1 MRSRPTPLAIA
12 TLMALLLTGSAIA
25 SGARSASDAS
35 TQGHA
40 CYKKKQYRE
49 AASYFEL
56 AISFDA
62 TNAEY
67 YYWSSMSHSAA
78 MEDQEAYEW
87 IRGALSLDDTDPRIH
102 AQHGRACQYLGQPGE
117 AVMAYGKALELK
129 GDDAATWASLGMV
142 LKQSGHPYQAM
153 EAYRKALRL
162 QPGLPG
168 VAFDLGQSLMELGD
182 PEQAAGAFRQAIE
195 ADPQCLECHIDLGDA
210 LLASHNPQGALAA
223 YDEAHRRAPDD
234 WRPTE
239 RSIQACY
246 ALADFKSAERH
257 KRALQQ
263 LFDQDKVYA
272 LGERKAFL
280 VDVIEV
286 RDLTVKVYEYFEGH
300 APDGVHWTFLAVD
313 PTGWQEREL
322 AVRDVATVATGHKR
336 TPRASGMELVDVREG
351 QPAELL
357 TTWSQPVTYP
367 TARTAVVEWLKP
379 TGD

>member
-1 MRSRPTPLAIA
+1 MLVA
-12 TLMALLLTGSAIA
+12 TLLAGSAIA
-25 SGARSASDAS
+25 SGAHSASDAS

-102 AQHGRACQYLGQPGE
+102 AQHGRACQYLGHPGE
-117 AVMAYGKALELK
+117 AVMAFEKALELR

-153 EAYRKALRL
+153 EAYRKALSL
-162 QPGLPG
+162 QPDLPG
-168 VAFDLGQSLMELGD
+168 VALDLGQSLMELKD
-182 PEQAAGAFRQAIE
+182 PEQAAIAFRQAIE
-195 ADPQCLECHIDLGDA
+195 ADPQCLECHLDLGDA
-210 LLASHNPQGALAA
+210 LLASRNPRGALTA

-234 WRPTE
+234 WRATG

-246 ALADFKSAERH
+246 ALADFEAADRH

-263 LFDQDKVYA
+263 LFDKGQVYA
-272 LGERKAFL
+272 LGDRKAFI
-280 VDVIEV
+280 VDVFEV

-300 APDGVHWTFLAVD
+300 APDGVHWTFLAFD

-322 AVRDVATVATGHKR
+322 AVRDTVPAATANKR
-336 TPRASGMELVDVREG
+336 AQRTSGMELVDVREG

-357 TTWSQPVTYP
+357 TTWSQKVSYP
-367 TARTAVVEWLKP
+367 TARTAVTEWLKP
-379 TGD
+379 TED